1 MQILKKSKK
10 HQYICTLAIGN
21 KILSDWKKYSLP
33 FLKLYCQNNDIGLIL
48 FDKDLIDKKSPN
60 WKKATWQKL
69 LIPNY
74 LKQSR
79 LNVNNIC
86 MMDVDVLVNPAAP
99 NIFDF
104 HIEDKVTVISLRQNL
119 PFEWSKAVRNVSF
132 YRNTFYSKKYPLDS
146 AINISLENL
155 YKNHKLKIQKDE
167 FCAGIYVVN
176 INKFYKK
183 FKKWFF
189 KYSQNLYSITGGGEQ
204 THFNYEVLN
213 NKKVNFIDYKFQAIW
228 VFEMA
233 IYYPF
238 LYEIKSLKN
247 NQITNA
253 IVTSLKNNYFLHFA
267 GTWHEGQMWKNK
279 KIFKVFTNNFQKNL
293 EKYQK
298 VKLSGNPK
306 GMIKPNI
313 K

>member
-1 MQILKKSKK
+1 VKILRKSKK

-21 KILSDWKKYSLP
+21 EILSDWKKYSLP

-48 FDKDLIDKKSPN
+48 FDEDLIDKKSPN

-79 LNVNNIC
+79 LKVKNIC

-189 KYSQNLYSITGGGEQ
+189 KYNKNLYSITGGGEQ
-204 THFNYEVLN
+204 THFNYEVQN
-213 NKKVNFIDYKFQAIW
+213 NKKVSFIDYRFQAIW

-238 LYEIKSLKN
+238 LYKFKTLKN
-247 NQITNA
+247 NQVTNA

-267 GTWHEGQMWKNK
+267 GTWHEGQMWKNE
-279 KIFKVFTNNFQKNL
+279 KIFKVFTNNFQKKL
-293 EKYQK
+293 DKYQK
-298 VKLSGNPK
+298 LKLSGNPI
-306 GMIKPNI
+306 GMIKP
-313 K
+313 KTK